1 MIQCTNGKFATA
13 WIDQELGKGFS
24 DASSSGP
31 ERNIAMLD
39 VVSSLEDL
47 KIPPSNNLE
56 RLSGDRMGQHSI
68 RINRKWRLCFSW
80 DGTDAHDVEIVDY
93 H

>member
-1 MIQCTNGKFATA
+1 MIKSRKGTLANALEDGKP
-13 WIDQELGKGFS
+13 GKGFPANLVRS
-24 DASSSGP
+24 A
-31 ERNIAMLD
+31 ERKIAMLD
-39 VVSSLEDL
+39 AASSLEDL
-47 KIPPSNNLE
+47 RIPPSNNLE

-68 RINRKWRLCFSW
+68 RINRKWRLCFRW